1 MSVDEAMK
9 YFIDLLIKHSKT
21 YVVPAVS
28 YTLNSFYHADI
39 DFFAKQVLKI

>member
-9 YFIDLLIKHSKT
+9 YSIDLLIKHSKT

-28 YTLNSFYHADI
+28 YTLNNSYRVEI
-39 DFFAKQVLKI
+39 DFLQSKP